1 MIIVYG
7 SVPVIALVKGMIV
20 YHHVS
25 VRVVHRCMAV
35 VQYPLYYIGLSNPSL
50 GGKGFAFL
58 NWWRGLGWL
67 TQS

>member
-1 MIIVYG
+1 MAQVYDPVTICELSFIIVIIGIRSFYMIIVYG

-35 VQYPLYYIGLSNPSL
+35 VQYSLYRS
-50 GGKGFAFL
+50 F
-58 NWWRGLGWL
+58 
-67 TQS
+67 